1 MREVNRHAIL
11 AYSADA
17 MFDLVADVESYP
29 EFLPGCSDAK
39 ILEDRG
45 DEVVARL
52 KLSQGPLK
60 LSFTTRNVLT
70 RSRAISL
77 ELVDG
82 PFASLNGQWLFEP
95 LGEAGTKLTLALTFA
110 FSSRMKDVAMGL
122 VFEQTCNMLVDA
134 FVKRADTIY
143 GNAVDN

>member
-1 MREVNRHAIL
+1 
-11 AYSADA
+11 
-17 MFDLVADVESYP
+17 MFDLVADIESYP

-45 DEVVARL
+45 DEVIAQL

-60 LSFTTRNVLT
+60 LNFTTRNVLT
-70 RSRAISL
+70 RPRRISL

-82 PFASLNGQWLFEP
+82 PFTALSGDWLFEP
-95 LGEAGTKLTLALTFA
+95 LSAAGTKLTLALTFA
-110 FSSRMKDVAMGL
+110 FASRMKDVAMGL

-134 FVKRADTIY
+134 FVKRADRVY
-143 GNAVDN
+143 GNAANDN